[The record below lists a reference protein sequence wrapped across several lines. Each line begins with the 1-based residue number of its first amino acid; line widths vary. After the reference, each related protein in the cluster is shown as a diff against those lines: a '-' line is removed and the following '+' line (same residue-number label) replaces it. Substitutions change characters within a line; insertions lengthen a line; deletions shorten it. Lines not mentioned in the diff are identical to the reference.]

1 MSWKFRV
8 GKNDMYKVKLT
19 IFKHSVFLVFFNEQ
33 IFFVFILA
41 GIVFK
46 HFHKFFINNNDIFKC
61 FLFSTKG
68 IFKLSFKLLV
78 LTVALNQQIMFRFLV
93 CTGCCCV
100 LRNSTS

>member
-78 LTVALNQQIMFRFLV
+78 LTVALNQQNMFRL
-93 CTGCCCV
+93 CV
-100 LRNSTS
+100 LVAVVC

>member
-8 GKNDMYKVKLT
+8 GKNDMNKVKLT

-61 FLFSTKG
+61 FFFQRRGFS
-68 IFKLSFKLLV
+68 
-78 LTVALNQQIMFRFLV
+78 N
-93 CTGCCCV
+93 
-100 LRNSTS
+100 